1 LSNGQL
7 PELPPGA
14 LFAVRETI
22 DDIHHGLAER
32 KAIRHTDAL
41 KHLLDRAEEAGVPKE
56 QREQM
61 ASDGFQRIFETLV
74 RPERRGWRSWLRRAT
89 PPDEQHT
96 LPGAEDIRRL
106 PPGR

>member
-14 LFAVRETI
+14 LFAVREAV
-22 DDIHHGLAER
+22 DDVHHGLAER
-32 KAIRHTDAL
+32 KAIADSDAL
-41 KHLLDRAEEAGVPKE
+41 KHLLDRAEEAGVPRQ

-61 ASDGFQRIFETLV
+61 ASDGFQRIFETLA
-74 RPERRGWRSWLRRAT
+74 RPERRGWKSLLRRAT
-89 PPDEQHT
+89 PPGEQHA